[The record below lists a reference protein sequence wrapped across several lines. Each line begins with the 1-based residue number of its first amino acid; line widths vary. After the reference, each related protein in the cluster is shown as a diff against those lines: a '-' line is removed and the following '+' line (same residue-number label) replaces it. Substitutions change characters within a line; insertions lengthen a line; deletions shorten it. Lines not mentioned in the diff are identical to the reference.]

1 MGCPNVI
8 AVMLDD
14 EHRLMGSSEF
24 IRAMMTY
31 AITPRSRS
39 TCAFMAEHG
48 EHRRSACE
56 ACAKRTAVCALPN
69 PATLFRARGRPGRNS

>member
-8 AVMLDD
+8 AVMMDD

-31 AITPRSRS
+31 AITPRSRP

-48 EHRRSACE
+48 ERRRSACAARDTE
-56 ACAKRTAVCALPN
+56 PR
-69 PATLFRARGRPGRNS
+69 FRA